1 MFLIFSKTSL
11 KCGLVFTLL
20 ALSFLPSNS
29 HATDSDSLRTKES
42 FELIGLDTLHKQG
55 ITGKDQVIVFIDDGV
70 QTNHPIIKEAMID
83 GFCSSNAVCGEF
95 YLKSGIE
102 AGEIRGDSTSPH
114 GLMVAGTIAGR
125 AVEGTLGGIA
135 PKAKLISINNT
146 NGNNSGLYAAF
157 DWILEAKKKYNI
169 VAVSG
174 SFAGPNVGRRDS
186 IGACSGADD
195 LLVMKIRNVYDAGI
209 VPIFATANDGNALR
223 NSFPACLDFVFA
235 VGATDSRGNLQSYSN
250 VGPNLTVLAP
260 SDVKTA
266 GINGTTFLGGG
277 TSNATPVVAGAVAL
291 LKQAKPEATIVDLR
305 KAIQSSTRFVDD
317 ILWKGLPILDLPTA
331 LNAIKTG
338 NYSISKITQARID
351 YAVDMDAANT
361 ARVKAEADAKLAKDA
376 QAKAEAD
383 AKLAK
388 DAQAKAEADAKLAK
402 DAQAKAEADA
412 KLAKDAQAKAE
423 ADAKLA
429 KDAQAKAEADA
440 KQITITCVK
449 GKLIKKVTGVKPI
462 CPPGYKKK

>member
-1 MFLIFSKTSL
+1 MASIKSALIIAFLISL
-11 KCGLVFTLL
+11 LFPIQSQANDRDYLK
-20 ALSFLPSNS
+20 
-29 HATDSDSLRTKES
+29 TKES
-42 FELIGLDTLHKQG
+42 FELIGLDTLHRQG

-70 QTNHPIIKEAMID
+70 QKNHPIIKDAMID

-102 AGEIRGDSTSPH
+102 AGEIRAGSTSSH

-125 AVEGTLGGIA
+125 VIDGTLGGIA
-135 PKAKLISINNT
+135 PEAKLISINNT
-146 NGNNSGLYAAF
+146 DGNTPGLYAVF

-174 SFAGPNVGRRDS
+174 SFAAPNVGSRDAF
-186 IGACSGADD
+186 GACSSGGDT
-195 LLVMKIRNVYDAGI
+195 LLETKIRRIYDAGI
-209 VPIFATANDGNALR
+209 VPIFATANDGNVVR

-235 VGATDSRGNLQSYSN
+235 VGATDSLGNLQGYSN

-277 TSNATPVVAGAVAL
+277 TSNAAPIVAGAVAL
-291 LKQAKPEATIVDLR
+291 LKQAKPEATIEDLR

-338 NYSISKITQARID
+338 NYSISKITQQRFD
-351 YAVDMDAANT
+351 YAGDLDAANT
-361 ARVKAEADAKLAKDA
+361 ARIKAEADAKLAKDA

-388 DAQAKAEADAKLAK
+388 EAQAKAEADAKK
-402 DAQAKAEADA
+402 
-412 KLAKDAQAKAE
+412 
-423 ADAKLA
+423 
-429 KDAQAKAEADA
+429 
-440 KQITITCVK
+440 ITITCVK